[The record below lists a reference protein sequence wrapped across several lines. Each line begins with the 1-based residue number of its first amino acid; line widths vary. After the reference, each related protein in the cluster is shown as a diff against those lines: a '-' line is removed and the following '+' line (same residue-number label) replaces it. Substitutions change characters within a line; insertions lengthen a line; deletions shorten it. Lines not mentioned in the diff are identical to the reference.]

1 VTVRLW
7 VIRLCSTLTLVVVA
21 AGAVADS
28 SAPAS
33 SRGSVADRRVCDT
46 APADGVRCDAL
57 VVTDAAGHALATLSP
72 SGFGP
77 QQFHGAYDLPLDAAS
92 PKTIAIVDAFD
103 STTIE
108 SDLGVYDTAFA
119 LPPCTTANGCFT
131 KVNQLGRP
139 GPYPRID
146 NGWALEIAL
155 DVETAHATCQNCRI
169 VLVEADSARFRDI
182 AAAENT
188 AAALGANVISNSFGG
203 ARAGARATAAF
214 EHPGV
219 AIVASTGDAGFGVQF
234 PADSPFVVAVGGTS
248 LQVTNSAPGVYGYG
262 GETAW
267 SGAGSGCSDRF
278 AAQPWQLHDPS
289 WPLTGCGSQ
298 RAMADVAA
306 DADPATGAAVYN
318 SCCGFVGW
326 LKVGGTSV
334 ATPLVAGVFGLA
346 DGDAAFPGSLPYAN
360 RTGLHDVTSGSN
372 GGCGTIM
379 CEAAVGYDGPTGLGS
394 PDGLASFTATGRNS
408 LR

>member
-1 VTVRLW
+1 MRLW
-7 VIRLCSTLTLVVVA
+7 IVWLCSALTFA
-21 AGAVADS
+21 ALAASAVADS
-28 SAPAS
+28 SAPSPAPA
-33 SRGSVADRRVCDT
+33 GVNDRPACT
-46 APADGVRCDAL
+46 AAPADGVRCDAL
-57 VVTDAAGHALATLSP
+57 VVTDAAGRALATPSP

-77 QQFHGAYDLPLDAAS
+77 QQFHGAYDLPLVAVS

-108 SDLGVYDTAFA
+108 SDLGVYDAAFA

-131 KVNQLGRP
+131 KVNQHGQP

-146 NGWALEIAL
+146 NGWAPEIAL

-169 VLVEADSARFRDI
+169 LLVEADSAHFRDI
-182 AAAENT
+182 AAAEDT
-188 AAALGANVISNSFGG
+188 AVALGADVISNSFGG
-203 ARAGARATAAF
+203 ARPGVRAKAAF
-214 EHPGV
+214 EHPGI

-248 LQVTNSAPGVYGYG
+248 LQVTSNAPGVYGYG

-267 SGAGSGCSDRF
+267 SGAGSGCSAQF

-289 WPLTGCGSQ
+289 WPLTGCGAQ

-334 ATPLVAGVFGLA
+334 AAPLIAGVFGLA
-346 DGDAAFPGSLPYAN
+346 AGDAAFPGSLPYGN

-394 PDGLASFTATGRNS
+394 PDGLASFTATGGGNA

>member
-1 VTVRLW
+1 VAVRLRIVW
-7 VIRLCSTLTLVVVA
+7 LCSMLTFALVA
-21 AGAVADS
+21 ASAFADS
-28 SAPAS
+28 PAPAPAGVA
-33 SRGSVADRRVCDT
+33 SRAVCPT
-46 APADGVRCDAL
+46 APAGGIRCDAL
-57 VVTDAAGHALATLSP
+57 VVTDSAGRALATSSP
-72 SGFGP
+72 SGYGP

-108 SDLGVYDTAFA
+108 GDLGVYDTAFA
-119 LPPCTTANGCFT
+119 LPPCTIANGCFT
-131 KVNQLGRP
+131 KVNQRGQP

-146 NGWALEIAL
+146 NNWAPEIAL

-169 VLVEADSARFRDI
+169 LLVEADSAHFRDI
-182 AAAENT
+182 AVAENT
-188 AAALGANVISNSFGG
+188 AVALGASVISNSFGETERPG
-203 ARAGARATAAF
+203 ARARAAF
-214 EHPGV
+214 DHPGV

-248 LQVTNSAPGVYGYG
+248 LQVTNDAQGGYGYG

-267 SGAGSGCSDRF
+267 SGGGSGCSGDF
-278 AAQPWQLHDPS
+278 NAQPWQLHDPS
-289 WPLTGCGSQ
+289 WSLTGCGSQ
-298 RAMADVAA
+298 RAMVDVAA

-334 ATPLVAGVFGLA
+334 AAPLIAGVFGLA
-346 DGDAAFPGSLPYAN
+346 DSANAFPGSLPYKN

-372 GGCGTIM
+372 GSCGTIM

-394 PDGLASFTATGRNS
+394 PDGLAGFTATGS
-408 LR
+408 G

>member
-1 VTVRLW
+1 MRLW
-7 VIRLCSTLTLVVVA
+7 IIRLCSTFSLVVVA
-21 AGAVADS
+21 AGGIADS
-28 SAPAS
+28 SAPATA
-33 SRGSVADRRVCDT
+33 GVTDRPVCPV
-46 APADGVRCDAL
+46 APAGVARCHAV
-57 VVTDAAGHALATLSP
+57 VVTDASGRALATLSP

-77 QQFHGAYDLPLDAAS
+77 QQFHGAYALPLDAAS
-92 PKTIAIVDAFD
+92 PKTIAIVDPFD

-108 SDLGVYDTAFA
+108 SDLGVYNTAFA

-131 KVNQLGRP
+131 KVNQRGQP

-146 NGWALEIAL
+146 NNWALEIAL

-169 VLVEADSARFRDI
+169 LLVEGDSARLRDL

-188 AAALGANVISNSFGG
+188 AVALGAQVISNSFGDTHLPA
-203 ARAGARATAAF
+203 ARVRAAF
-214 EHPGV
+214 QHPGV
-219 AIVASTGDAGFGVQF
+219 AIIASTGDAGFGVQF

-248 LQVTNSAPGVYGYG
+248 LQVTSDAQGVYGYG
-262 GETAW
+262 SETAW
-267 SGAGSGCSDRF
+267 SGAGSGCSSQF
-278 AAQPWQLHDPS
+278 AAQPWQLRDPN

-318 SCCGFVGW
+318 SCCGLVGW

-334 ATPLVAGVFGLA
+334 AVPLIAGVFGLA
-346 DGDAAFPGSLPYAN
+346 DGAAGFPGSLPYGN

-379 CEAAVGYDGPTGLGS
+379 CDAAVGYDGPTGLGS
-394 PDGLASFTATGRNS
+394 PDGLASFTAAGGGNA
-408 LR
+408 LRR